1 MELETKLSKIE
12 ADAVSSDGLITGY
25 ASRFGLLDQGGDIV
39 AKGAF
44 SRSLNT
50 RHPKMYWMHRPSE
63 PIGKWLDVSEDSEG
77 LRVSG
82 KLNMDVQRAREAYA
96 LLKSGDI
103 DGLSIGY
110 YPVKSSVKGEAR
122 ILEDI
127 ELFEVSV
134 VSEQMLREAT
144 VDQVKAADRK
154 KNFEEA
160 IAAAKDGNPTLLK
173 RAVENS
179 LRDVGAPAWLAK
191 AQAALAPQALGDGSR
206 DASASEIAK
215 LIKDSFKV

>member
-1 MELETKLSKIE
+1 MELETKFSKIE
-12 ADAVSSDGLITGY
+12 ADAVTADGLISGY

-44 SRSLNT
+44 SRSLKG
-50 RHPKMYWMHRPSE
+50 RQPKMFWMHRASE
-63 PIGKWLDVSEDSEG
+63 PIGKWTDVVEDDDG
-77 LRVSG
+77 LRVTG

-96 LLKSGDI
+96 LLKAGDI

-110 YPVKSSVKGEAR
+110 ATRKSSVRGNAR
-122 ILEDI
+122 VLNDV
-127 ELFEVSV
+127 ELYEVSI

-144 VDQVKAADRK
+144 VDQVKSMD
-154 KNFEEA
+154 E
-160 IAAAKDGNPTLLK
+160 ILSGAKSGDSVPLK
-173 RAVENS
+173 RAVEKA
-179 LRDVGAPAWLAK
+179 LRDAGFPAWLAK